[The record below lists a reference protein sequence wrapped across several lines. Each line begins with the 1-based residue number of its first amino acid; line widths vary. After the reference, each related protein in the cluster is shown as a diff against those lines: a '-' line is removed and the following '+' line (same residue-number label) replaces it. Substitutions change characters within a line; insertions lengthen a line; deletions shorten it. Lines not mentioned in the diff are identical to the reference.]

1 MNLIQSEIPYPR
13 LNIDCYKNMKL
24 NFVLPTE
31 AESFE
36 RIHYIELDEMKSR
49 KVVVLNNQISMIW
62 EHPLMR
68 EKNFL

>member
-1 MNLIQSEIPYPR
+1 
-13 LNIDCYKNMKL
+13 MKL

-36 RIHYIELDEMKSR
+36 RIHYIELDEMNSR